1 VGWEPGQTQSGAY
14 CGARGYVSNGHLPQQ
29 PSTRIHTQTHT
40 PSTSIHAASAAP
52 PQQPPQPVHLDAA
65 GAAGGAMG
73 TNGLA
78 PPQDMRTHALWMQ
91 DGAYEDEDEPSTPP
105 PAYEEAVP
113 AYPVAVG
120 GEEYPGAD
128 VVVQGALTTTA
139 PSETADSSIYSQPAQ
154 PSSLHAQH
162 VQAWSDAGSSV
173 YSHEH
178 NAGGSIYSHEQGAGE
193 SIYHEQDVGVSIYSN
208 EIRAGSMY
216 SQPDA
221 IYSQPVQPPLHAQH
235 TETEYVADT
244 HTAGSIYEEDA
255 GGSIYS
261 HQQTAEGSMHSNEQD
276 AGGSIYSHDMVTGS
290 IYCQPNAENLRYHE
304 ATAGDSVYNQHVEH
318 ASAGYLHPGDA
329 EVAGASASPAPGAAS
344 IYARADGGAVAHMS
358 TPASTDPASGH
369 DAYLVQQQVQQQ
381 EQHHVQQHAHAA
393 GAAHTAGAMAASQN
407 FAGGAAAAAADEEQ
421 ERRVREHEAEREP
434 EREREAAMQRLGD
447 GAGVLPQVMEFITQS
462 LDTELNALGA
472 EASALTQ
479 HQCRVRQGREA
490 IMSRLRQAMR
500 EVCAVECAQAAA
512 QEREDYEAAEDL
524 LVRASMLAG
533 EVSKLELASTQLT
546 RELES
551 LSDNRMLLH
560 ARQAGMWA
568 RAAEMMETELL
579 KRRADNAK
587 HAEALLAQET
597 RVEEALAQRFDEL
610 AHQLQHLRFDKEKV
624 AQEREL
630 LQDALDARTWVERAE
645 MDKLEAARA
654 TVREEIKELMRL
666 LKIKE
671 DEEATLSQQLAAAG
685 QRVLEVRQSFAP
697 KLGKL
702 EELAAQTA
710 QREAEYASKQAAVT
724 SAQED
729 LRQERARTK
738 QQQALVSASIDQA
751 EQTVS
756 ATRARAQQ
764 TSLQLKELEEN
775 AARRRELVQEE
786 EAARA
791 AIAQVRSLLGEVR
804 SVREKTAEQMLLVQQ
819 QVSRSRSELAS
830 LEAQVPEL
838 EEHKKLAVIAKN
850 FKEAARLSHA
860 IKTVIAQRDQH
871 THALHAQ
878 NVTLL
883 QLSAALAQHEEEQQ
897 LQSVRLVELEGKA
910 AQQRLKCLRWWCL
923 SLSRFGEQ
931 AHTNSQEYA
940 L

>member
-1 VGWEPGQTQSGAY
+1 MGWELGQTESGAHS
-14 CGARGYVSNGHLPQQ
+14 GALGYVSNGGHLPQ
-29 PSTRIHTQTHT
+29 H
-40 PSTSIHAASAAP
+40 PSTSIHTASVAP
-52 PQQPPQPVHLDAA
+52 PQQPPQSVHLDAA
-65 GAAGGAMG
+65 GAAGVAIGTYAVAPAEDMG
-73 TNGLA
+73 
-78 PPQDMRTHALWMQ
+78 THALWMQ
-91 DGAYEDEDEPSTPP
+91 GDAYEDEDEPSTPP

-113 AYPVAVG
+113 AYLVAVS

-154 PSSLHAQH
+154 PALNAQH
-162 VQAWSDAGSSV
+162 VQAWLDAGSSMCS
-173 YSHEH
+173 YEH
-178 NAGGSIYSHEQGAGE
+178 NAGGSIYSHEQGAGN
-193 SIYHEQDVGVSIYSN
+193 SIYHEQNVGVSIDSN
-208 EIRAGSMY
+208 EMGAGSIY
-216 SQPDA
+216 LQPDA
-221 IYSQPVQPPLHAQH
+221 IDSQPAQPSLYAQH
-235 TETEYVADT
+235 TETAEYVADT
-244 HTAGSIYEEDA
+244 HTVGSIYQQDA
-255 GGSIYS
+255 AGSIYS
-261 HQQTAEGSMHSNEQD
+261 HQQTAEGSIYSNEED
-276 AGGSIYSHDMVTGS
+276 AGVYSHEMVTGS
-290 IYCQPNAENLRYHE
+290 IYSQSNAENLRNHD
-304 ATAGDSVYNQHVEH
+304 ATAGESVYNQHVEH

-329 EVAGASASPAPGAAS
+329 EVAGASASPAPGAAPT
-344 IYARADGGAVAHMS
+344 YARADGMAVAHMS
-358 TPASTDPASGH
+358 TPASTDPVSGQ

-393 GAAHTAGAMAASQN
+393 GAAHTAGAMAAAQN
-407 FAGGAAAAAADEEQ
+407 VVGGAAAAAADEEQ
-421 ERRVREHEAEREP
+421 ERRVREHQAEREP

-462 LDTELNALGA
+462 LDSELNALGA

-524 LVRASMLAG
+524 LVRAAALAG

-551 LSDNRMLLH
+551 LSDKRMLLH
-560 ARQAGMWA
+560 SRQAGIWA
-568 RAAEMMETELL
+568 RTAEMMETELL

-597 RVEEALAQRFDEL
+597 RVEEALAQRLDEV

-654 TVREEIKELMRL
+654 TVREEIKELMLL
-666 LKIKE
+666 LKIKK
-671 DEEATLSQQLAAAG
+671 DEEAALSQQLAAAG

-702 EELAAQTA
+702 EELAAQIA

-724 SAQED
+724 AAQED
-729 LRQERARTK
+729 LRQERARTQ
-738 QQQALVSASIDQA
+738 QQQAVVSAAIDQA

-756 ATRARAQQ
+756 ATHARAKQ
-764 TSLQLKELEEN
+764 TSLQVKELEEN
-775 AARRRELVQEE
+775 AARRRELVFEE

-791 AIAQVRSLLGEVR
+791 EIAQVRSLLGEVR
-804 SVREKTAEQMLLVQQ
+804 SAREKTAEQMLLVQQ

-838 EEHKKLAVIAKN
+838 EEHKKLAVISKN

-860 IKTVIAQRDQH
+860 IKTVISERDQH
-871 THALHAQ
+871 THALHAH

-897 LQSVRLVELEGKA
+897 LQSALLVEQEGKA

-931 AHTNSQEYA
+931 AHINSQEYA
-940 L
+940 LVT

>member
-1 VGWEPGQTQSGAY
+1 VGWELGQTQSGAY
-14 CGARGYVSNGHLPQQ
+14 SGALGYVSNGGHLPQQ
-29 PSTRIHTQTHT
+29 PSTSIHT
-40 PSTSIHAASAAP
+40 ASAAP

-65 GAAGGAMG
+65 GAAGVAMG
-73 TNGLA
+73 TYDVA
-78 PPQDMRTHALWMQ
+78 PTEDTGTHALWMQ
-91 DGAYEDEDEPSTPP
+91 DGAYEDEDDPATPP

-113 AYPVAVG
+113 AYLVALS

-154 PSSLHAQH
+154 PALHAQP
-162 VQAWSDAGSSV
+162 VQAWLDAGSSMC
-173 YSHEH
+173 SHEH
-178 NAGGSIYSHEQGAGE
+178 NAGGSIYSHEQGAGD
-193 SIYHEQDVGVSIYSN
+193 SMYHEQNVGVSIYSN
-208 EIRAGSMY
+208 EMGAGSIY

-221 IYSQPVQPPLHAQH
+221 IYSQPAQPSLYAQH
-235 TETEYVADT
+235 TAAEYVADT
-244 HTAGSIYEEDA
+244 HTVGSIYQQDA

-261 HQQTAEGSMHSNEQD
+261 HQQTAEGSIYSNEQD
-276 AGGSIYSHDMVTGS
+276 AGVYSHEMVKGSIYS
-290 IYCQPNAENLRYHE
+290 QPNAENLRNHE
-304 ATAGDSVYNQHVEH
+304 ATAGESVYNQHVEL

-329 EVAGASASPAPGAAS
+329 EVAGASASPGPGAAPTF
-344 IYARADGGAVAHMS
+344 ARADGGAVAHMS
-358 TPASTDPASGH
+358 TPASTDPVSGQ
-369 DAYLVQQQVQQQ
+369 DAYVVQQQEQQQ
-381 EQHHVQQHAHAA
+381 EQHHVEQHAHAA
-393 GAAHTAGAMAASQN
+393 GAAHTAGAMAAAQN
-407 FAGGAAAAAADEEQ
+407 FAVGAAAAAADEEQ
-421 ERRVREHEAEREP
+421 ERRVREHQAERGP
-434 EREREAAMQRLGD
+434 EGDREAAMQRLGD

-462 LDTELNALGA
+462 LDAELNALGA

-524 LVRASMLAG
+524 LVRAATLAG

-551 LSDNRMLLH
+551 LSDKRMLLH
-560 ARQAGMWA
+560 ARQAGIWA

-597 RVEEALAQRFDEL
+597 RVEEALAQRLDEV
-610 AHQLQHLRFDKEKV
+610 AHQLQHLCFDKEKV

-654 TVREEIKELMRL
+654 TVREEIKELMLL
-666 LKIKE
+666 LKIKK
-671 DEEATLSQQLAAAG
+671 DEEASLSQQLAAAG

-702 EELAAQTA
+702 EELAAQIA
-710 QREAEYASKQAAVT
+710 QREAEYASRQAAVT
-724 SAQED
+724 AAQED
-729 LRQERARTK
+729 LRQERARTQ
-738 QQQALVSASIDQA
+738 QQQAVVSAAIDQA

-756 ATRARAQQ
+756 ATRARAKQ
-764 TSLQLKELEEN
+764 TSQQVKELEEN

-791 AIAQVRSLLGEVR
+791 AIAQVSSLLGEVR
-804 SVREKTAEQMLLVQQ
+804 SAREKTAEQMLLVQQ

-838 EEHKKLAVIAKN
+838 EEHKKLAVISKN

-860 IKTVIAQRDQH
+860 IKTVISQRDQH

-897 LQSVRLVELEGKA
+897 LQSARLVEQEGKA

-931 AHTNSQEYA
+931 AHINSQEYA
-940 L
+940 LVTLYSK